1 MDYKYTKKNL
11 FENIEK
17 YQFTPFHGKEFLN
30 AYKKSRTDILDQ
42 IKTTESEIPKIFE
55 LINKKKLNEPNY
67 LKIFV
72 TEFELIRIIQNGF
85 TGNINTLNRI
95 IKKFEINKKIF
106 DEYDIML
113 EKNISEKKSLKNY
126 ILLSIICLEK
136 FELDK
141 NLKFL
146 NCSLKLNDIIC
157 SVFNN
162 DIDDNNIGMIS
173 FLIKKE
179 LEIVKKLQMGL

>member
-17 YQFTPFHGKEFLN
+17 YQFTPFHGKEYLN

-95 IKKFEINKKIF
+95 IKGSRKLSNCAAKTRKIT
-106 DEYDIML
+106 
-113 EKNISEKKSLKNY
+113 ISENT
-126 ILLSIICLEK
+126 
-136 FELDK
+136 
-141 NLKFL
+141 
-146 NCSLKLNDIIC
+146 
-157 SVFNN
+157 
-162 DIDDNNIGMIS
+162 
-173 FLIKKE
+173 
-179 LEIVKKLQMGL
+179 

>member
-1 MDYKYTKKNL
+1 
-11 FENIEK
+11 
-17 YQFTPFHGKEFLN
+17 
-30 AYKKSRTDILDQ
+30 
-42 IKTTESEIPKIFE
+42 
-55 LINKKKLNEPNY
+55 
-67 LKIFV
+67 
-72 TEFELIRIIQNGF
+72 
-85 TGNINTLNRI
+85 
-95 IKKFEINKKIF
+95 
-106 DEYDIML
+106 ML